1 MQTPRAAWLF
11 GMVVMMSMVSMITM
25 ATGCAT
31 ATAFSST
38 WRNPETKPI
47 KLDGQK
53 VVVLVISTQEATRR
67 PAEDTVAAQITAR
80 GAQGVPAWTIL
91 PTADMQNEEKAR
103 AALAQAGA
111 VAVVTMEIVPG
122 RNTRSPDFRRTM
134 SDASRGTFSG
144 NYRWG
149 WNNAWYAGPP
159 PNSSVWIETQLC
171 SLEPDKLLW
180 AGRSRTVNPN
190 AVAAMFGEV
199 ANAAA
204 SEMERAGLIKG
215 SK

>member
-1 MQTPRAAWLF
+1 MQIPKAVWLL
-11 GMVVMMSMVSMITM
+11 GIVVVVTM
-25 ATGCAT
+25 AAGCAT
-31 ATAFSST
+31 ATGFSAT

-47 KLDGQK
+47 TLDGQK
-53 VVVLVISTQEATRR
+53 VVVLVISTQEGTRR
-67 PAEDTVAAQITAR
+67 AAEDTVAAQITAR
-80 GAQGVPAWTIL
+80 GAQGVSSWTIL
-91 PTADMQNEEKAR
+91 PTADMQDEDKAR
-103 AALAQAGA
+103 TALAQAGA

-122 RNTRSPDFRRTM
+122 QNTRSPDFRRTM

-159 PNSSVWIETQLC
+159 PNSSVWVETQLC
-171 SLEPDKLLW
+171 SLKPDELLW

-215 SK
+215 PK